1 MEKQKVKDEIA
12 ARFGKKNWLVKAL
25 PIVYC
30 VTGVLLM
37 TAVPVYADDIFAT
50 AKNANADGLYRRS
63 WHCNCGG
70 GGLCSSM
77 PFSNEF

>member
-37 TAVPVYADDIFAT
+37 TAVPVYFVHFRGGSYGGKQSVFAE
-50 AKNANADGLYRRS
+50 KN
-63 WHCNCGG
+63 
-70 GGLCSSM
+70 
-77 PFSNEF
+77 

>member
-37 TAVPVYADDIFAT
+37 
-50 AKNANADGLYRRS
+50 NRS
-63 WHCNCGG
+63 TRVCG
-70 GGLCSSM
+70 
-77 PFSNEF
+77 

>member
-30 VTGVLLM
+30 DRCTS
-37 TAVPVYADDIFAT
+37 YD
-50 AKNANADGLYRRS
+50 RS
-63 WHCNCGG
+63 TRVCG
-70 GGLCSSM
+70 
-77 PFSNEF
+77 

>member
-37 TAVPVYADDIFAT
+37 TAVPV
-50 AKNANADGLYRRS
+50 
-63 WHCNCGG
+63 
-70 GGLCSSM
+70 
-77 PFSNEF
+77 E

>member
-50 AKNANADGLYRRS
+50 A
-63 WHCNCGG
+63 
-70 GGLCSSM
+70 
-77 PFSNEF
+77 

>member
-30 VTGVLLM
+30 VTGVLS
-37 TAVPVYADDIFAT
+37 YD
-50 AKNANADGLYRRS
+50 RS
-63 WHCNCGG
+63 TRVCG
-70 GGLCSSM
+70 
-77 PFSNEF
+77 